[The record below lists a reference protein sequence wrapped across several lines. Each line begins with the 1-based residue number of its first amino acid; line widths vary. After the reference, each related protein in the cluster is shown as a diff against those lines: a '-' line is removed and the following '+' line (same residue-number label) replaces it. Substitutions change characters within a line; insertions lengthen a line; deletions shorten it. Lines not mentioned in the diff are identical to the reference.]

1 VICVDRPLCLIVNP
15 AAGSGRARALVPPA
29 RSALATAGTDHRV
42 VESTSLP
49 HARELAADAAGR
61 GEVIVAVG
69 GDGMAGALADIAA
82 ASGACLGIIPAG
94 RGNDLARVLRIP
106 VDPAAAARVLATG
119 RQRQIDLIAASTPG
133 QPRLIAVGSV
143 YAGIPAVAG
152 LIANATRWLGG
163 SLVYSVAALRALA
176 SWRPA
181 TFAVEVAGADG
192 QEFDGY
198 AVVIANSAFFGA
210 GMQVAPPAVIDDGVL
225 DLVLMRHAP
234 KITFAR
240 ALLKI
245 KDGSHTSLP
254 QISLHRA
261 TDVTITMSRDLPA
274 AADGEP
280 LSWATPLPAGTPLRI
295 RALPAALTVLAP
307 AGLPSGSALPRLD
320 DAVAGQVR
328 TRCTADPRAASASR

>member
-1 VICVDRPLCLIVNP
+1 VERPLCLIVNP
-15 AAGSGRARALVPPA
+15 AAGSGRARVLVPPA
-29 RSALATAGTDHRV
+29 TSALATAGAEYRL
-42 VESTSLP
+42 VESSSLS

-69 GDGMAGALADIAA
+69 GDGMAGALAGIAA
-82 ASGACLGIIPAG
+82 ASGACFGIIPAG
-94 RGNDLARVLRIP
+94 RGNDLAGVLRIP
-106 VDPAAAARVLATG
+106 ADPAAAARVLVTG
-119 RQRQIDLIAASTPG
+119 RPRQIDLIAASTPG
-133 QPRLIAVGSV
+133 HPEIIVAGSV

-152 LIANATRWLGG
+152 QIANSTRWLGG

-176 SWRPA
+176 RWRPA
-181 TFAVEVAGADG
+181 TFTVDVAGAGG

-234 KITFAR
+234 KLTFAR

-245 KDGSHTSLP
+245 KDGSHTGLP
-254 QISLHRA
+254 QISLDRGA
-261 TDVTITMSRDLPA
+261 DVTITMSRDLPA

-280 LSWATPLPAGTPLRI
+280 LSCATPLPAGTPLRI

-307 AGLPSGSALPRLD
+307 AG
-320 DAVAGQVR
+320 
-328 TRCTADPRAASASR
+328 

>member
-1 VICVDRPLCLIVNP
+1 LHPRNEEICVDRPLCLIVNP

-29 RSALATAGTDHRV
+29 TSALASAGADYRV
-42 VESTSLP
+42 VESSSLP
-49 HARELAADAAGR
+49 HARELAADAAAR
-61 GEVIVAVG
+61 GDVIVAVG
-69 GDGMAGALADIAA
+69 GDGMAGALAGIAA

-94 RGNDLARVLRIP
+94 RGNDLAGVLRIP
-106 VDPAAAARVLATG
+106 ADPASAARVLATG
-119 RQRQIDLIAASTPG
+119 RPRQIDLIAAGTPG
-133 QPRLIAVGSV
+133 HPEIIAAGSV

-152 LIANATRWLGG
+152 LIANATRWLSG

-176 SWRPA
+176 SWQPV
-181 TFAVEVAGADG
+181 TFTVEVAGAG
-192 QEFDGY
+192 KQEFAGY

-225 DLVLMRHAP
+225 DLVLMRHAS
-234 KITFAR
+234 KISFVR

-245 KDGSHTSLP
+245 KDGSHTALP
-254 QISLHRA
+254 QISLDRC

-280 LSWATPLPAGTPLRI
+280 LSCATPLPAGTQLRV

-307 AGLPSGSALPRLD
+307 AG
-320 DAVAGQVR
+320 
-328 TRCTADPRAASASR
+328 